1 MEEGKLLEQLPYAYL
16 LHRLYGTC
24 RKRLWRLTE
33 HIGMPKEIFDC
44 EAEQLKSVL
53 EETELQKLKDSK
65 KAGTVESEWEKLT
78 KKGIVFLPYF
88 HPDYPEKL
96 KHIPDA
102 PWGLYLLGR
111 LPEEEQAS
119 VAVVGARQCSE
130 YGGFMAKKLGKTLG
144 EAGIAA
150 VSGMARGIDGIS
162 QMAAVEAGGQSL
174 AVLGCGVDICYP
186 RENRRLYERLREQG
200 GILSEYPPG
209 TQPLASLFPP
219 RNRIISGLC
228 DVLVVVEAKEK
239 SGTLITVDMALEQGK
254 EVLAVPGRMTDA
266 LSCGCN
272 RLIKQGAGILT
283 KPEDIFQA
291 LEMEG
296 RKTAE
301 SDKQFFFGT
310 EKERRLFHILDFSP
324 KSLEEIWQAYGRE
337 RISLPELMQGL
348 LELCL
353 KGAAAQSGGSYLKKA

>member
-16 LHRLYGTC
+16 LHRLYGTS
-24 RKRLWRLTE
+24 RKRLWKLTE
-33 HIGMPKEIFDC
+33 QIGMPKEIFEC
-44 EAEQLKSVL
+44 EKEQLKNVL
-53 EETELQKLKDSK
+53 EEAELQKLKESK
-65 KAGTVESEWEKLT
+65 KTGAAEREWEKLGKT
-78 KKGIVFLPYF
+78 EIRFLPYF
-88 HPDYPEKL
+88 HSDYPEKL

-111 LPEEEQAS
+111 LPEKGQLSA
-119 VAVVGARQCSE
+119 AIVGARQCSE
-130 YGGFMAKKLGKTLG
+130 YGRFIAEKLGRTLG
-144 EAGIAA
+144 EAGIAV

-162 QMAAVEAGGQSL
+162 QTAALEAGGQSL
-174 AVLGCGVDICYP
+174 AVLGCGADICYP

-200 GILSEYPPG
+200 GILSEYLPG
-209 TQPLASLFPP
+209 TQPIASLFPP

-272 RLIKQGAGILT
+272 RLIKQGAGVLT
-283 KPEDIFQA
+283 KPEDIFQV
-291 LEMEG
+291 LDMEG
-296 RKTAE
+296 RKNGE
-301 SDKQFFFGT
+301 SDRRFSFGT
-310 EKERRLFHILDFSP
+310 EKERRLFNILDFSP

-337 RISLPELMQGL
+337 RIALPELMQGL